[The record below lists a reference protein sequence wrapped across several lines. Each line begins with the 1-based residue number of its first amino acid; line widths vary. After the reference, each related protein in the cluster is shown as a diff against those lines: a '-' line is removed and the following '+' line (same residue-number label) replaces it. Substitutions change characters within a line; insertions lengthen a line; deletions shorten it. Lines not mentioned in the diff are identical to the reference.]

1 MPNIEP
7 DTSQVIALV
16 AAFNDNKELLLL
28 KRPDGVHQGGL
39 WSFPGGKV
47 ETNETPLNAAVRE
60 LKEET
65 GLSGK
70 LWRHLG
76 KASHSYD
83 DRTLKFLFFIC
94 NCPDISNL
102 SSESPHAW
110 VKLDQLDNFPMP
122 EANSKLIPSLSIPE
136 MDEYLNSF

>member
-28 KRPDGVHQGGL
+28 KRSNDVHQGGL

-47 ETNETPLNAAVRE
+47 ETNETPLNAAIRE

-65 GLSGK
+65 GLTGK

-83 DRTLKFLFFIC
+83 DRTLKFLFFVC

-102 SSESPHAW
+102 NSESPHAW

>member
-16 AAFNDNKELLLL
+16 AAFNKNKELLIL
-28 KRPDGVHQGGL
+28 KRPDDVHQGGL

-47 ETNETPLNAAVRE
+47 ETAELPLQAAVRE

-70 LWRHLG
+70 LWRHLD
-76 KASHSYD
+76 KASHEYS
-83 DRTLKFLFFIC
+83 DRTLHFLFFVCI
-94 NCPDISNL
+94 CPDISNL
-102 SSESPHAW
+102 NSESPHTW

-122 EANSKLIPSLSIPE
+122 KANSKLIPSLSIPE
-136 MDEYLNSF
+136 IDEYLSSF